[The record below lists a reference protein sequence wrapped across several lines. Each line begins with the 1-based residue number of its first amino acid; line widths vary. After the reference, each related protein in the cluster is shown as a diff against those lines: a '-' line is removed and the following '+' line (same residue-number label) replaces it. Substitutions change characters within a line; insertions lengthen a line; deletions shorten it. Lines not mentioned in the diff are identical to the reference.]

1 MSPFCSAFAKSN
13 DNLVVHV
20 RYVSVSVGTVVC
32 LFVRI
37 FRPVVWPSWVKS
49 IKLSGYLLHG
59 IALC

>member
-20 RYVSVSVGTVVC
+20 RYVSVSVSVGSVVF

-37 FRPVVWPSWVKS
+37 FRPVLWPSWVKS
-49 IKLSGYLLHG
+49 IELSGY
-59 IALC
+59 